1 MKVLSRGPNFA
12 ILPRNPPVGKYIA
25 SIENACMKLKQGK
38 ADELRGEIKTILK
51 KIKTP
56 ANNITKEEKK
66 ALVELRKDTSKTILT
81 ADKGVSLVV
90 MNKEDYQKKALEL
103 LDQPTY
109 NTLADDPTTKYKNRL
124 ISLLKTI
131 KSEGGI
137 DETVYKKLYPTGAG
151 TPKFYGLPKV
161 HKAGVPLRPIVSS
174 IGAVT
179 YETSKELSKILKPL
193 VGQSPYHVHNN
204 QEFLHQLQEQKLG
217 PEDIIMS
224 YDVKALFTSVPIQP
238 SIDIIT
244 KLLEKDPSLKNRTTM
259 NIRQITSLLE
269 FCLRSIYF
277 TFQNKYYEQIEGTAM
292 GSPISPI
299 VANLYMEDLETKAI
313 QSAPDPPV
321 FWKRFVDDTFVIIK
335 SSHKEEF
342 LDHINSIDPNI
353 QFTSEESRED
363 GSMPFLDMLIIPQK
377 DGTFNTTIYRKPTHT
392 DMYLQC
398 DSQHPISSKYSV
410 VGTLHHRART
420 MCSNTN
426 LLQQEEEHLQKVL
439 TTCKYP
445 NLALNRIKM
454 KIRSNPKKKN
464 KSQNK
469 NTMPENYQQPYLVV
483 HYYQGLNESV
493 KRTCNKYGVQV
504 YFKGGVTIKS
514 LLMAPKD
521 QDPMLKRSGVIYK
534 YSCDRVECDEEYIG
548 ESSRN
553 FSERFKE
560 HQKASSPIFDHYTI
574 TGHNIKLETDST
586 NSMRNLH
593 QSN

>member
-1 MKVLSRGPNFA
+1 M
-12 ILPRNPPVGKYIA
+12 
-25 SIENACMKLKQGK
+25 
-38 ADELRGEIKTILK
+38 
-51 KIKTP
+51 
-56 ANNITKEEKK
+56 
-66 ALVELRKDTSKTILT
+66 
-81 ADKGVSLVV
+81 
-90 MNKEDYQKKALEL
+90 
-103 LDQPTY
+103 
-109 NTLADDPTTKYKNRL
+109 
-124 ISLLKTI
+124 KTI

-137 DETVYKKLYPTGAG
+137 DETTYKKLYPTGAG

-174 IGAVT
+174 IEAVS

-224 YDVKALFTSVPIQP
+224 YDAKALFTSVPIQP

-244 KLLEKDPSLKNRTTM
+244 KLLQKDPSLKNRTTM

-269 FCLRSIYF
+269 FCLRSTYF

-299 VANLYMEDLETKAI
+299 VANLYMEDLERKAI
-313 QSAPDPPV
+313 QSAPHPPA

-363 GSMPFLDMLIIPQK
+363 GSMPFLDMLIIPQE
-377 DGTFNTTIYRKPTHT
+377 DGTFHTTIYSKPTHT
-392 DMYLQC
+392 DMYLQW

-420 MCSNTN
+420 VCSNTN
-426 LLQQEEEHLQKVL
+426 LLQQEEEHLQDAL

-445 NLALNRIKM
+445 NWALNRIKM
-454 KIRSNPKKKN
+454 KVRSNPKKKH

-483 HYYQGLNESV
+483 PYYQGLSESV
-493 KRTCNKYGVQV
+493 KRTCRKYGVQV
-504 YFKGGVTIKS
+504 YFKGGITIKS

-521 QDPMLKRSGVIYK
+521 PDPMLKRSGVIYK

-560 HQKASSPIFDHYTI
+560 HQKAPSPIFDHYTT
-574 TGHNIKLETDST
+574 TGHNIKLENFSIVGKEDQNLKRAIKEAMYIRANDPSL
-586 NSMRNLH
+586 NRNVGKYHLPH
-593 QSN
+593 IWDEVLFDIPELKIR